1 MASKTTV
8 ISPATDEHWM
18 RIALDEA
25 ESAVAHG
32 DIPVGC
38 VVIGSDGVE
47 LARGRNLRE
56 FEGDPTAHAEV
67 VTIRRAAQ
75 TRGHWRLDGC
85 TLYVTLEPCVMCIGA
100 IVNARI
106 SRLVYG
112 AVDHKAGAVNS
123 QYSIGHDGK
132 LNHRVMLEEGVLYK
146 ESLEKIQGFFAKLRA
161 QGKK

>member
-1 MASKTTV
+1 MTV

-18 RIALDEA
+18 RIALEEA
-25 ESAVAHG
+25 DVAATHG

-47 LARGRNLRE
+47 LARGRNRRE
-56 FEGDPTAHAEV
+56 LDGDPTAHAEV

-75 TRGHWRLDGC
+75 TRRQWRLDGC

-100 IVNARI
+100 IVNARVL
-106 SRLVYG
+106 RLVYG
-112 AVDHKAGAVNS
+112 AVDYKAGAVNS

-132 LNHRVMLEEGVLYK
+132 LNHRLILEEGVLNK
-146 ESLEKIQGFFAKLRA
+146 ESLDKLQGFFANLRA